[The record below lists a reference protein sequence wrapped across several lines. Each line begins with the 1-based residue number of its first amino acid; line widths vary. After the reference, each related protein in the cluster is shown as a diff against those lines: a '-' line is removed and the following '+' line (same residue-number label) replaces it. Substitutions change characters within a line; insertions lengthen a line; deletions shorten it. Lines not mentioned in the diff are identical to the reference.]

1 MRFSAPEKNHSNG
14 LGRDGRSKVHR
25 YELSVDSELAGERLD
40 RALAKALPEYSRTRL
55 QSWIRAGRV
64 RVDGEPARARM
75 QLIAGQSVVLEALL
89 DAVIADAPEP
99 IALDIV
105 YADATLLIVNKPP
118 GLVVHPGAGN
128 RRGTLVNALL
138 HHAPELSHLPR
149 AGLVHRLD
157 KDTSGLLV
165 VARTTAA
172 HAALVAALARR
183 EIHRAYLALV
193 RGEIVAGTRI
203 DAPIGRHPS
212 ARTRM
217 AVNTRGRPA
226 VTHTRVVERMAGYT
240 LLAVTLET
248 GRTHQIRVHLSHVGT
263 PIVGDPVYGGRHQM
277 LVAGLA
283 PAAAAAVRTFPRQAL
298 HAERLGFIHPGSG
311 EALTFEAA
319 VPADMAA
326 LLTALRESAR

>member
-1 MRFSAPEKNHSNG
+1 M
-14 LGRDGRSKVHR
+14 
-25 YELSVDSELAGERLD
+25 AGERLD
-40 RALAKALPEYSRTRL
+40 RALARALPEYSRTRL
-55 QSWIRAGRV
+55 QGWIRAGQV
-64 RVDGEPARARM
+64 RVDGEIARARA
-75 QLIAGQSVVLEALL
+75 LLAEGQSVVLEVVL
-89 DAVIADAPEP
+89 DPVIEDAPER

-105 YADATLLIVNKPP
+105 YEDAVLLVVNKPP

-172 HAALVAALARR
+172 HAALVAALERR
-183 EIHRAYLALV
+183 EIHREYLALV

-203 DAPIGRHPS
+203 EAPIGRHPS

-226 VTHTRVVERMAGYT
+226 VTHTRVVERIAGYT
-240 LLAVTLET
+240 LLAVKLET
-248 GRTHQIRVHLSHVGT
+248 GRTHQIRVHLSHTGT
-263 PIVGDPVYGGRHQM
+263 PIVGDAVYGGRQVLM
-277 LVAGLA
+277 AGLS
-283 PAAAAAVRTFPRQAL
+283 PAAAEAVRAFPRQAL
-298 HAERLGFIHPGSG
+298 HATRLGFVHPSSG
-311 EALTFEAA
+311 EDMTFEAA
-319 VPADMAA
+319 LPQDIAE
-326 LLTALRESAR
+326 LLAVLRESGQ

>member
-1 MRFSAPEKNHSNG
+1 M
-14 LGRDGRSKVHR
+14 
-25 YELSVDSELAGERLD
+25 DSELAGERLD

-64 RVDGEPARARM
+64 RVDGEPARVRM

-89 DAVIADAPEP
+89 EAVIEDAPEP

-105 YADATLLIVNKPP
+105 YEDATLLVVNKSP

-128 RRGTLVNALL
+128 RQGTLVNALL

-165 VARTTAA
+165 VAKTTAA
-172 HAALVAALARR
+172 HVALVAALARR
-183 EIHRAYLALV
+183 EIHREYRALV

-203 DAPIGRHPS
+203 EAPIGRHPS

-217 AVNTRGRPA
+217 AVNARGRPA
-226 VTHTRVVERMAGYT
+226 VTHTRIVERLAGYT

-298 HAERLGFIHPGSG
+298 HAGRLGFTHPASG
-311 EALTFEAA
+311 EALTFKAA
-319 VPADMAA
+319 LPADMAA
-326 LLTALRESAR
+326 LLAALRESAR